1 MEKSKSNLSTYV
13 SDYVLI
19 IQKLGKVFLREILF
33 SVAEP
38 GKKKPSKTSSINS
51 RGTRRL
57 GGGRAGEV
65 QKHRSFLRREKIKI
79 QLAANTNP

>member
-13 SDYVLI
+13 SNYVLI

-38 GKKKPSKTSSINS
+38 GKKKPPKHAASTAE
-51 RGTRRL
+51 GQEDWDE
-57 GGGRAGEV
+57 GGQR
-65 QKHRSFLRREKIKI
+65 KPK
-79 QLAANTNP
+79 NTGGF